1 MGTHRW
7 SVPFVYSSDQLR
19 SMYAGHRGNATA
31 RRYARFWSA
40 VFATGVI
47 PGRWVTLEVRGRT
60 SGRLVRFPLGWV
72 DLDGTRYLVSMLG
85 EDCHWVK
92 NVRAAHG
99 DVVLRHRRAEHVPG
113 GRPHIPVDRHADV
126 TAFDAVAGDYPVF
139 RVDRDP
145 AS

>member
-1 MGTHRW
+1 
-7 SVPFVYSSDQLR
+7 
-19 SMYAGHRGNATA
+19 
-31 RRYARFWSA
+31 
-40 VFATGVI
+40 
-47 PGRWVTLEVRGRT
+47 VRGRT

-72 DLDGTRYLVSMLG
+72 AVDGNRYLVSMLG

-99 DVVLRHRRAEHVPG
+99 DAVLRHRRAEHVHLVEVDVDRRAPIIKAYLEHVPG

-126 TAFDAVAGDYPVF
+126 TAFETVAGDYPVF

-145 AS
+145 AR